1 MKKHLIS
8 MAVAATLLTA
18 CGGAKTTTAEAD
30 KFDYTVE
37 QFADLQILRYKV
49 PEFENLSLKQ
59 KELVYYLTQAA
70 LQGRD
75 ILFDQNGK
83 YNLRIRRLL
92 EAVYTNYQGDKTT
105 PDFKNMEIY
114 LKRVWF
120 SNGIHHH
127 YGSEKFVPNF
137 SQDFLKQAVASID
150 VSQLPLAEGQTVD
163 QLCAEIFPVIFDP
176 KVMPKCVNQADG
188 EDLVLTSACNYY
200 DGVTQKEAEDFYNAL
215 KDPKDE
221 TPVSYGLNSRL
232 VKENGKILE
241 KTWKVGGLYTQ
252 AIEKIVYWL
261 KKAEAVAEND
271 AQKAVISKL
280 IQFYETGNL
289 KDFDEYAILWVKD
302 LDSRIDFVNGFTE
315 SYGDPL
321 GMKASWESLVNFKDL
336 ESTHRTEIISSN
348 AQWFEDNSPV
358 DKSYKK
364 EKVKGVSAKVITAA
378 ILAGDL
384 YPATAIGI
392 NLPNAN
398 WIRAHHGSKS
408 VTIGNITDAYNKA
421 AHGNGFNEEFVYSA
435 TEKELIDKYGDL
447 TGDLHTDLH
456 ECLGHGSGKLLP
468 GVDPDALKAYG
479 STIEEARA
487 DLFGLYYVADPK
499 LVELKLV
506 PSADAFKAEYYT
518 FLMNGLMTQL
528 VRIEPGNNVEEA
540 HMRNR
545 QLIARWVFEKGAADK
560 AVELVKKDGKT
571 YVVVNDYQ
579 KVRQLFGQLLAE
591 IQRIKSTGDYAA
603 ARALVEN
610 YAVKVDPTLHSEVL
624 ERYKKLNLAPYKGF
638 VNPKYELVT
647 DEKGNITDVTVTY
660 DEGYAEQMLRYSKD
674 CSPLP
679 SVNN

>member
-1 MKKHLIS
+1 MVTALS
-8 MAVAATLLTA
+8 LLTA
-18 CGGAKTTTAEAD
+18 CGGNPKTIAEAE
-30 KFDYTVE
+30 KIDYTVE
-37 QFADLQILRYKV
+37 QFADLQILRYRV
-49 PEFENLSLKQ
+49 PGFEDLSLKQ
-59 KELVYYLTQAA
+59 KELVYYLTEAA

-83 YNLRIRRLL
+83 YNLTIRRML
-92 EAVYTNYQGDKTT
+92 EAVYTGYKGDKNT
-105 PDFKNMEIY
+105 PDFKAMEVY

-127 YGSEKFVPNF
+127 YGSEKFVPGF
-137 SQDFLKQAVASID
+137 TPEFFRQAVQSVDAAT
-150 VSQLPLAEGQTVD
+150 LPLAEGQTVE
-163 QLCAEIFPVIFDP
+163 QLCEEVFPVIFDP
-176 KVMPKCVNQADG
+176 TVMPKRVNQAAG

-200 DGVTQKEAEDFYNAL
+200 DGVTQQEAEDFYNAL
-215 KDPKDE
+215 KNPQDE

-232 VKENGKILE
+232 VKEDGKIQE
-241 KTWKVGGLYTQ
+241 KVWKVGGLYGQ
-252 AIEKIVYWL
+252 ALEKIVYWL
-261 KKAEAVAEND
+261 KKAEGVAETPE
-271 AQKAVISKL
+271 QKAVIAKL
-280 IQFYETGNL
+280 MEFYETGDL
-289 KDFDEYAILWVKD
+289 KTFDEYAILWVKD
-302 LDSRIDFVNGFTE
+302 LNSRIDFVNGFTE

-336 ESTHRTEIISSN
+336 EATQRTELISGN
-348 AQWFEDNSPV
+348 AQWFEDHSPV
-358 DKSYKK
+358 DGQFKK

-398 WIRAHHGSKS
+398 WIRSHHGSKS

-421 AHGNGFNEEFVYSA
+421 AHGNGFNEEFVYSDA
-435 TEKELIDKYGDL
+435 ELQLIDKYADV
-447 TGDLHTDLH
+447 TDELHTDLH

-499 LVELKLV
+499 LVELGLT
-506 PSADAFKAEYYT
+506 PSADAYKAQYYT
-518 FLMNGLMTQL
+518 YLMNGLMTQL

-545 QLIARWVFEKGAADK
+545 QLIARWVYEKGAAEK
-560 AVELVKKDGKT
+560 VVELVKKDGKT
-571 YVVVNDYQ
+571 YVVINDYE
-579 KVRQLFGQLLAE
+579 KVRDLFGRLLAE
-591 IQRIKSTGDYAA
+591 IQRIKSTGDYAGA
-603 ARALVEN
+603 HDLVEA
-610 YAVKVDPTLHSEVL
+610 YAVKVDPALHAEVL

-638 VNPKYELVT
+638 VNPKYEAVT
-647 DEKGNITDVTVTY
+647 DADGTITDVTVTY

-674 CSPLP
+674 YSTLP
-679 SVNN
+679 SVNK

>member
-1 MKKHLIS
+1 MKKQLI
-8 MAVAATLLTA
+8 ACAAFALLTA

-37 QFADLQILRYKV
+37 QFADLQILRYRV
-49 PEFENLSLKQ
+49 PGFENLSLQQ
-59 KELVYYLTQAA
+59 KELVYYLTEAA

-83 YNLRIRRLL
+83 YNLRIRRTL
-92 EAVYTNYQGDKTT
+92 EAVYTGYKGDKNT
-105 PDFKNMEIY
+105 PDFKAMEVY

-127 YGSEKFVPNF
+127 YGSEKFVPGF
-137 SQDFLKQAVASID
+137 APEFFKEAMLSVDAST
-150 VSQLPLAEGQTVD
+150 LPLAEGQTVE
-163 QLCAEIFPVIFDP
+163 QLCDELFPVIFDP
-176 KVMPKCVNQADG
+176 AVMPKRVNQAAG

-200 DGVTQKEAEDFYNAL
+200 DGVTQKEAEDFYNAM

-232 VKENGKILE
+232 VKENGKIQE
-241 KTWKVGGLYTQ
+241 KIWKVGGLYGQ
-252 AIEKIVYWL
+252 AIDKIVYWL
-261 KKAEAVAEND
+261 KKAEGVAENPE
-271 AQKAVISKL
+271 QKAVIAEL
-280 IQFYETGNL
+280 IKFYETGDL
-289 KDFDEYAILWVKD
+289 KTFDEYAILWVKD
-302 LDSRIDFVNGFTE
+302 LNSLVDFVNGFTE

-321 GMKASWESLVNFKDL
+321 GMKASWESLVNFKDM
-336 ESTHRTEIISSN
+336 EATHRTEIISGN
-348 AQWFEDNSPV
+348 AQWFEDHSPV
-358 DKSYKK
+358 DKQFKK
-364 EKVKGVSAKVITAA
+364 DEVKGVSAKVITAA

-392 NLPNAN
+392 NLPNSN
-398 WIRAHHGSKS
+398 WIRSHHGSKS

-421 AHGNGFNEEFVYSA
+421 AHGNGFNEEFVYSDA
-435 TEKELIDKYGDL
+435 ELQLIDKYADL
-447 TGDLHTDLH
+447 TGELHTDLH

-499 LVELKLV
+499 LVELGLT
-506 PSADAFKAEYYT
+506 PNEDAYKAEYYT
-518 FLMNGLMTQL
+518 YLMNGLMTQL
-528 VRIEPGNNVEEA
+528 VRIEQGNNVEEA

-560 AVELVKKDGKT
+560 VVELVKKDGKT
-571 YVVVNDYQ
+571 YVVVNDYE
-579 KVRQLFGQLLAE
+579 KLRALFGELLSE
-591 IQRIKSTGDYAA
+591 IQRIKSTGDYQSAHD
-603 ARALVEN
+603 LVEN
-610 YAVKVDPTLHSEVL
+610 YAVKVDPALHAEVL

-638 VNPKYELVT
+638 VNPKYEAVV
-647 DEKGNITDVTVTY
+647 DAAGKITDVKVTY

-674 CSPLP
+674 YSNLP
-679 SVNN
+679 SINN

>member
-1 MKKHLIS
+1 MVTALS
-8 MAVAATLLTA
+8 LLTA
-18 CGGAKTTTAEAD
+18 CGGNPKTTAEAE
-30 KFDYTVE
+30 KIDYTVE
-37 QFADLQILRYKV
+37 QFADLQILRYRV
-49 PEFENLSLKQ
+49 PGFEDLSLKQ
-59 KELVYYLTQAA
+59 KELVYYLTEAA

-83 YNLRIRRLL
+83 YNLTIRRML
-92 EAVYTNYQGDKTT
+92 EAVYTGYKGDKNT
-105 PDFKNMEIY
+105 PDFKAMEVY

-127 YGSEKFVPNF
+127 YGSEKFVPGF
-137 SQDFLKQAVASID
+137 TPEFFRQAVQSVDAAT
-150 VSQLPLAEGQTVD
+150 LPLAEGQTVE
-163 QLCAEIFPVIFDP
+163 QLCEEVFPVIFDP
-176 KVMPKCVNQADG
+176 TVMPKRVNQAAG

-200 DGVTQKEAEDFYNAL
+200 DGVTQQEAEDFYNAL
-215 KDPKDE
+215 KNPQDE

-232 VKENGKILE
+232 VKEDGKIQE
-241 KTWKVGGLYTQ
+241 KVWKVGGLYGQ
-252 AIEKIVYWL
+252 ALEKIVYWL
-261 KKAEAVAEND
+261 KKAEGVAETPE
-271 AQKAVISKL
+271 QKAVIAKL
-280 IQFYETGNL
+280 MEFYETGDL
-289 KDFDEYAILWVKD
+289 KTFDEYAILWVKD
-302 LDSRIDFVNGFTE
+302 LNSRIDFVNGFTE

-336 ESTHRTEIISSN
+336 EATQRTELISGN
-348 AQWFEDNSPV
+348 VQWFEDHSPV
-358 DKSYKK
+358 DGQFKK

-398 WIRAHHGSKS
+398 WIRSHHGSKS

-421 AHGNGFNEEFVYSA
+421 AHGNGFNEEFVYSDA
-435 TEKELIDKYGDL
+435 ELQLIDKYADV
-447 TGDLHTDLH
+447 TDELHTDLH

-499 LVELKLV
+499 LVELGLT
-506 PSADAFKAEYYT
+506 PSADAYKAQYYT
-518 FLMNGLMTQL
+518 YLMNGLMTQL

-545 QLIARWVFEKGAADK
+545 QLIARWVYEKGAAEK
-560 AVELVKKDGKT
+560 VVELVKKDGKT
-571 YVVVNDYQ
+571 YVVINDYE
-579 KVRQLFGQLLAE
+579 KVRDLFGRLLAE
-591 IQRIKSTGDYAA
+591 IQRIKSTGDYAGA
-603 ARALVEN
+603 HDLVEA
-610 YAVKVDPTLHSEVL
+610 YAVKVDPALHAEVL

-638 VNPKYELVT
+638 VNPKYEVVT
-647 DEKGNITDVTVTY
+647 DADGTITDVTVTY

-674 CSPLP
+674 YSTLP
-679 SVNN
+679 SVNK

>member
-1 MKKHLIS
+1 MVTALS
-8 MAVAATLLTA
+8 LLTA
-18 CGGAKTTTAEAD
+18 CGGNPKTTAGAE

-37 QFADLQILRYKV
+37 QFADLQILRYRV
-49 PEFENLSLKQ
+49 PGFEDLSLKQ
-59 KELVYYLTQAA
+59 KELVYYLTEAA

-83 YNLRIRRLL
+83 YNLTIRRML
-92 EAVYTNYQGDKTT
+92 EAVYTGYNGDKNT
-105 PDFKNMEIY
+105 PDFKAMEVY

-127 YGSEKFVPNF
+127 YGSEKFVPGF
-137 SQDFLKQAVASID
+137 TPEFFRQAVQSVDAAT
-150 VSQLPLAEGQTVD
+150 LPLAEGQTVE
-163 QLCAEIFPVIFDP
+163 QLCEEVFPVIFDP
-176 KVMPKCVNQADG
+176 KVMPKRVNQAAG

-200 DGVTQKEAEDFYNAL
+200 DGVTQQEAEDFYNAL
-215 KDPKDE
+215 KNPQDE

-232 VKENGKILE
+232 VKEDGKIQE
-241 KTWKVGGLYTQ
+241 KVWKVGGLYGQ
-252 AIEKIVYWL
+252 ALEKIVYWL
-261 KKAEAVAEND
+261 KKAEGVAETPE
-271 AQKAVISKL
+271 QKAVIAKL
-280 IQFYETGNL
+280 MDFYETGDL
-289 KDFDEYAILWVKD
+289 KTFDEYAILWVKD
-302 LDSRIDFVNGFTE
+302 LNSRIDFVNGFTE

-336 ESTHRTEIISSN
+336 EATRRTELISGN
-348 AQWFEDNSPV
+348 AQWFEDHSPV
-358 DKSYKK
+358 DGQFKK

-398 WIRAHHGSKS
+398 WIRSQHGSKS

-421 AHGNGFNEEFVYSA
+421 AHGNGFNEEFVYSDA
-435 TEKELIDKYGDL
+435 ELQLIDKYADV
-447 TGDLHTDLH
+447 TDELHTDLH

-499 LVELKLV
+499 LVELGLT
-506 PSADAFKAEYYT
+506 PSADAYKAQYYT
-518 FLMNGLMTQL
+518 YLMNGLMTQL

-545 QLIARWVFEKGAADK
+545 QLIARWVYENGAAEK
-560 AVELVKKDGKT
+560 VVELVKKDGKT
-571 YVVVNDYQ
+571 YVVINDYE
-579 KVRQLFGQLLAE
+579 KVRDLFGRLLAE
-591 IQRIKSTGDYAA
+591 IQRIKSTGDYAGA
-603 ARALVEN
+603 HDLVEA
-610 YAVKVDPTLHSEVL
+610 YAVKVDPALHAEVL

-638 VNPKYELVT
+638 VNPKYEAVT
-647 DEKGNITDVTVTY
+647 DANGTITDVTVTY

-674 CSPLP
+674 YSTLP
-679 SVNN
+679 SVNK